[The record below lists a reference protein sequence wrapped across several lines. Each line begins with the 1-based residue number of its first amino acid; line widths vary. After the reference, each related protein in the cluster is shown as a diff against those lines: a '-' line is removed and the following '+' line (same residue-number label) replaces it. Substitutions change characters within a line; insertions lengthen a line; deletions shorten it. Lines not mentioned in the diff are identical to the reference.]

1 VTKAP
6 IPYASVP
13 RSVASIGPF
22 RSALHRFRV
31 LMNPLL
37 WLMGGADP
45 QHRAEFMTAV
55 ELATREL
62 DERPV
67 GDGEGGPRVGGRTKR
82 SPGGGQKD

>member
-6 IPYASVP
+6 IPYH
-13 RSVASIGPF
+13 SVAPTVASRGPL
-22 RSALHRFRV
+22 RTALHRFRV

-62 DERPV
+62 DEGPI
-67 GDGEGGPRVGGRTKR
+67 GDGEDGPRVASRTEGSPDGGH
-82 SPGGGQKD
+82 KD